1 MARLFLF
8 LALFIPVVLL
18 ACGGGTASVATE
30 QAADDSAAMMNDS
43 DGSFAL
49 KAPESAAFAMAEEE
63 VGALMSVEV
72 EEAAAPEVREAG
84 SPLATGALETVQRK
98 VISSAYIVIE
108 LEAVPEAASQV
119 GVIAESL
126 GGFVEQLSS
135 SGDSEFQRATVNIRV
150 PQDQFFPA
158 LERIEALGTVL
169 SRDIGSEDVSE
180 QFIDLEA
187 RLKNAL
193 GEEQSLLSLLEKAGV
208 VSEVLAIE
216 RELFRV
222 RSEIERFQGRLN
234 FLERRVDLATIS
246 VSLLSPEPEFS
257 EPPSASLYID
267 VSDVG
272 DTVARV
278 KGLAAALDGVVE
290 RVFLSQR
297 NGTEEADF
305 SLRVL
310 AGDFTQAIDFLE
322 TQGKVRSKELMEGTP
337 PVDEPT
343 TGSDEPDSVIRVTLV
358 EEAGSNNAALIA
370 SIAGPLGGIALAA
383 VLGFLFLWVYRTGRR
398 RGSSV

>member
-30 QAADDSAAMMNDS
+30 QAAEDSSAIMNGS

-49 KAPESAAFAMAEEE
+49 KAPEPAAFAMAEEE
-63 VGALMSVEV
+63 VGAAMMLGIED
-72 EEAAAPEVREAG
+72 AALEMREAG
-84 SPLATGALETVQRK
+84 SPLATGTLETVQRK
-98 VISSAYIVIE
+98 VISSAFIVIE

-135 SGDSEFQRATVNIRV
+135 SGDSEFQRATINIRV